1 MIFSDRP
8 TTEYGTVPKSK
19 IAQGKNGKSPKK
31 ASPKRSSPTVHSPSP
46 MQRSAPADMPPEQ
59 FRELGHSL
67 VDAIADFYAHL
78 PTAST
83 ASPLLPD
90 AMRKMLG
97 TRDLPEKG
105 TDIGP
110 VLEKFSKTFFQHSTH
125 NGSPRFWGYI
135 TSSAAPVGALAD
147 LLAAAV
153 NPNCGAWALSPIATE
168 IENECIRWLSKFMG
182 LPGTWD
188 GIVVSGGNMA
198 NIVAF
203 IVARKAKATWD
214 IRGQGL
220 AAAPGQMVCYG
231 SGEMHTWISK
241 ATDICGLGTES
252 VRWIPADDQH
262 RLRPDLL
269 RKQIE
274 ADRAA
279 GLIPFMVCGTAGSVG
294 TGAIDPLPEI
304 ARICKEFDLWFHVDG
319 AYGAPAVAL
328 DGASADLKGLRLAD
342 SIAIDPHKWLYAPL
356 EAGCTL
362 VRRHDD
368 LHNAFVSKPSYYQF
382 DDNEGQEVKNYYEY
396 GPQNSRGFRALKIWL
411 GFQQSGASGYRRMI
425 ADDIDLAHRMHDY
438 IGKEPLLEQGT
449 VSLSITTFRFVPADL
464 RGRAKEPGAV
474 TDYLNELNA
483 RIATGLRLS
492 GRAFVSNA
500 HFGDV
505 YMLRSC
511 IVNFRTT
518 LADVELLPKLIVEL
532 GKKFDDQHRPS
543 AIKAGR

>member
-1 MIFSDRP
+1 
-8 TTEYGTVPKSK
+8 VPKSNTIVRK
-19 IAQGKNGKSPKK
+19 TKPRKAPK
-31 ASPKRSSPTVHSPSP
+31 AATPTQSPTSRV
-46 MQRSAPADMPPEQ
+46 APADMPPDQ
-59 FRELGHSL
+59 FREIGHALIDS
-67 VDAIADFYAHL
+67 IADFYSHL

-90 AMRKMLG
+90 ALRQKLG
-97 TRDLPEKG
+97 RLEMPEKG
-105 TDIGP
+105 ADIAP
-110 VLEKFSKTFFQHSTH
+110 VLEKFSKTFFEQSTH

-135 TSSAAPVGALAD
+135 TSSGAPIGALAD

-153 NPNCGAWALSPIATE
+153 NPNCGAWALSPVATE
-168 IENECIRWLSKFMG
+168 IENECIRWLSHFMG
-182 LPGTWD
+182 LSGKWD
-188 GIVVSGGNMA
+188 GILVSGGNMA

-220 AAAPGQMVCYG
+220 TAAESQRLVLYG
-231 SGEMHTWISK
+231 SAEMHTWINK
-241 ATDICGLGTES
+241 AADICGLGTS
-252 VRWIPADDQH
+252 AVRWVAVDDQH
-262 RLRPDLL
+262 RLRPDAL
-269 RKQIE
+269 RQQIE
-274 ADRAA
+274 ADQAA
-279 GLIPFMVCGTAGSVG
+279 GLFPFMVCGTAGSVG

-328 DGASADLKGLRLAD
+328 PDASADLKGLRQAD

-362 VRRHDD
+362 VRNRDD
-368 LHNAFVSKPSYYQF
+368 LHDAFSSKPSYYQF
-382 DDNEGQEVKNYYEY
+382 DDNEGQEVKNHYEY

-425 ADDIDLAHRMHDY
+425 ADDIELAHRLYDFV
-438 IGKEPLLEQGT
+438 GEQELLERGT
-449 VSLSITTFRFVPADL
+449 VSLSIATFRFVPADL
-464 RGRAKEPGAV
+464 RKRAKEAGAV

-483 RIATGLRLS
+483 RIATALRLS

-500 HFGDV
+500 HVGDR
-505 YMLRSC
+505 YMLRAC

-518 LADVELLPKLIVEL
+518 VADVELLPKLIVQLGQEL
-532 GKKFDDQHRPS
+532 DGRFRPRS
-543 AIKAGR
+543 LK

>member
-1 MIFSDRP
+1 
-8 TTEYGTVPKSK
+8 
-19 IAQGKNGKSPKK
+19 
-31 ASPKRSSPTVHSPSP
+31 
-46 MQRSAPADMPPEQ
+46 MPPDQ

-78 PTAST
+78 PAAST

-90 AMRKMLG
+90 ALREVVG
-97 TRDLPEKG
+97 TRKVPEKG

-110 VLEKFSKTFFQHSTH
+110 VLEDFRKLFFRHSTH

-135 TSSAAPVGALAD
+135 TSSGAPIGALAD

-153 NPNCGAWALSPIATE
+153 NPNCGAWALSPVATE
-168 IENECIRWLSKFMG
+168 IENECIRWLSEFMG
-182 LPGTWD
+182 LPGKWD

-214 IRGQGL
+214 IRTDGI
-220 AAAPGQMVCYG
+220 AASRSKPLVVYG
-231 SGEMHTWISK
+231 SEEMHTWISK
-241 ATDICGLGTES
+241 AADICGLGTAA
-252 VRWIPADDQH
+252 VRWIAADKDH
-262 RLRPDLL
+262 RIRLDELRL
-269 RKQIE
+269 QI
-274 ADRAA
+274 AQDRDA
-279 GLIPFMVCGTAGSVG
+279 GLLPFMVCGTAGSVG
-294 TGAIDPLPEI
+294 TGAVDPLEEL
-304 ARICKEFDLWFHVDG
+304 AKICKSNDMWFHVDG

-328 DGASADLKGLRLAD
+328 DDASVDLKGLRFAD

-362 VRRHDD
+362 VRRRDD
-368 LHNAFVSKPSYYQF
+368 LHDTFSSKPSYYQF

-425 ADDIDLAHRMHDY
+425 ADDIELARRLHDFV
-438 IGKEPLLEQGT
+438 GREPLLEQGT
-449 VSLSITTFRFVPADL
+449 QSLSITTFRFVPADL
-464 RGRAKEPGAV
+464 RKRAMQPGQV

-483 RIATGLRLS
+483 RIATALRLS
-492 GRAFVSNA
+492 GKAFVSNA
-500 HFGDV
+500 HLGER
-505 YMLRSC
+505 YMLRAC

-518 LADVELLPKLIVEL
+518 LADVELLPKLIVETGNEL
-532 GKKFDDQHRPS
+532 DASKRPS
-543 AIKAGR
+543 ALKRGRA

>member
-1 MIFSDRP
+1 MMNR
-8 TTEYGTVPKSK
+8 T
-19 IAQGKNGKSPKK
+19 
-31 ASPKRSSPTVHSPSP
+31 
-46 MQRSAPADMPPEQ
+46 APADMPPEQ
-59 FRELGHSL
+59 FREIGHSL

-90 AMRKMLG
+90 AMREMLG
-97 TRDLPEKG
+97 TRKLPENG
-105 TDIGP
+105 TDVAR
-110 VLEKFSKTFFQHSTH
+110 VLQDFQEIFFQHSTH

-135 TSSAAPVGALAD
+135 TSSGAPVGALAD

-168 IENECIRWLSKFMG
+168 IENECIRWLSEFMG
-182 LPGTWD
+182 LPGKWD

-214 IRGQGL
+214 IRAKGL
-220 AAAPGQMVCYG
+220 TAPESKRFVVYG
-231 SGEMHTWISK
+231 SDEMHTWISK
-241 ATDICGLGTES
+241 ATDICGMGTDA
-252 VRWIPADDQH
+252 VRWIESDEDH
-262 RLRPDLL
+262 RIRPDVL
-269 RKQIE
+269 RKQIV

-279 GLIPFMVCGTAGSVG
+279 GLYPFMVCGTAGSVG
-294 TGAIDPLPEI
+294 TGAIDPLNDL
-304 ARICKEFDLWFHVDG
+304 AKICKEFHLWFHVDG

-328 DGASADLKGLRLAD
+328 DDASADLQGLRLAD

-362 VRRHDD
+362 VRNRDHLHD
-368 LHNAFVSKPSYYQF
+368 AFSSKPSYYQF

-425 ADDIDLAHRMHDY
+425 ADDIELARQLHQFVGR
-438 IGKEPLLEQGT
+438 EELLEQGT
-449 VSLSITTFRFVPADL
+449 QSLSITTFRFVPADL
-464 RGRAKEPGAV
+464 QKRAKEAGQI

-483 RIATGLRLS
+483 RIATALRLS
-492 GRAFVSNA
+492 GKAFVSNA
-500 HFGDV
+500 HFGDR
-505 YMLRSC
+505 YMLRAC

-532 GKKFDDQHRPS
+532 GRDLDGRNRPAS
-543 AIKAGR
+543 LKGSRS

>member
-1 MIFSDRP
+1 L
-8 TTEYGTVPKSK
+8 PKSTTS
-19 IAQGKNGKSPKK
+19 ARKNPRSKPVVKK
-31 ASPKRSSPTVHSPSP
+31 AVPAKKRFAPSD
-46 MQRSAPADMPPEQ
+46 MAPSE
-59 FRELGHSL
+59 FREIGHSL
-67 VDAIADFYAHL
+67 IDSIADFYEQL
-78 PTAST
+78 PTAPT
-83 ASPLLPD
+83 AAPLLPD
-90 AMRKMLG
+90 AMRAKLG
-97 TRDLPEKG
+97 RVELPENG
-105 TDIGP
+105 TDIAP
-110 VLEKFSKTFFQHSTH
+110 VIERFRKVFFEQSNHI
-125 NGSPRFWGYI
+125 GSPRFWGYI

-168 IENECIRWLSKFMG
+168 IENECIRWLSQFMG
-182 LPGTWD
+182 LTGKWD

-214 IRGQGL
+214 IRAKGL
-220 AAAPGQMVCYG
+220 TDPESRRLVCYG

-241 ATDICGLGTES
+241 AADLCGLGTAS
-252 VRWIPADDQH
+252 IRWIPIDDEH
-262 RLRPDLL
+262 RLRPDAL
-269 RKQIE
+269 RQQIK
-274 ADRAA
+274 DDLAA
-279 GLIPFMVCGTAGSVG
+279 GLAPFMVCGTAGSVG

-304 ARICKEFDLWFHVDG
+304 AKICKEFDLWFHVDG

-328 DGASADLKGLRLAD
+328 DDASADLKGLRLAD

-362 VRRHDD
+362 VRNRDD
-368 LHNAFVSKPSYYQF
+368 LHDAFASKPSYYQF

-411 GFQQSGASGYRRMI
+411 GFQQAGASGYRRMI
-425 ADDIDLAHRMHDY
+425 ADDIELAHRMHEFV
-438 IGKEPLLEQGT
+438 GKEKLLEQGT
-449 VSLSITTFRFVPADL
+449 VSLSITTFRFVPDDL
-464 RGRAKEPGAV
+464 RSRAKEEGAV

-483 RIATGLRLS
+483 RIATALRLS

-500 HFGDV
+500 HIGDT
-505 YMLRSC
+505 YMLRAC

-532 GKKFDDQHRPS
+532 GKKLDDEFRPA
-543 AIKAGR
+543 AISRQRSAGRR

>member
-1 MIFSDRP
+1 M
-8 TTEYGTVPKSK
+8 
-19 IAQGKNGKSPKK
+19 N
-31 ASPKRSSPTVHSPSP
+31 H
-46 MQRSAPADMPPEQ
+46 RSAPADMRPNE
-59 FRELGHSL
+59 FRDLGHSL
-67 VDAIADFYAHL
+67 IDAIADFYEQL
-78 PTAST
+78 PTAPT

-90 AMRKMLG
+90 AMRKKLG
-97 TRDLPEKG
+97 SRELPERG
-105 TDIGP
+105 TNIAP
-110 VLEKFSKTFFQHSTH
+110 VIEEFSKLFFEHSTH

-135 TSSAAPVGALAD
+135 TSSAAPIGALAD
-147 LLAAAV
+147 LIAAAV

-168 IENECIRWLSKFMG
+168 IENECVRWLAQFMG
-182 LPGTWD
+182 LPGKWD

-203 IVARKAKATWD
+203 IVARKAKAMWD
-214 IRGQGL
+214 IRAKGL
-220 AAAPGQMVCYG
+220 TAREAQRLVLYG
-231 SGEMHTWISK
+231 SGEMHTWINK
-241 ATDICGLGTES
+241 AADICGLGTEA
-252 VRWIPADDQH
+252 VRWIPTDDEH
-262 RLRPDLL
+262 RLRPDAL
-269 RKQIE
+269 RTQID

-279 GLIPFMVCGTAGSVG
+279 GLFPFMVCGTAGSVG

-328 DGASADLKGLRLAD
+328 DNASADLKGLRLAD

-362 VRRHDD
+362 IRNRDNLHD
-368 LHNAFVSKPSYYQF
+368 AFASKPSYYQF

-425 ADDIDLAHRMHDY
+425 ADDIELAHRLYDFV
-438 IGKEPLLEQGT
+438 GKQELLERGT
-449 VSLSITTFRFVPADL
+449 VSLSIATFRFVPADL
-464 RGRAKEPGAV
+464 RKRSMEAGAV

-483 RIATGLRLS
+483 RIATALRLS

-500 HFGDV
+500 HIGDR
-505 YMLRSC
+505 YMLRAC

-518 LADVELLPKLIVEL
+518 LADVELLPRLIVEL
-532 GKKFDDQHRPS
+532 GRGLDDRFRP
-543 AIKAGR
+543 AALK